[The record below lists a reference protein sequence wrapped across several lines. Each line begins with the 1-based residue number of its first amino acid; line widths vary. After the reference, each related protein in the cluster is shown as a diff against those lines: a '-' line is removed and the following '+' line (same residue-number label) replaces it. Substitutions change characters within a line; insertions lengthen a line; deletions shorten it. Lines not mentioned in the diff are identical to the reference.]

1 MSLLT
6 TSQKADLRVAIIDEL
21 VAAHTVAFP
30 IETIMRRV
38 QRANVL
44 DFEFSQ
50 VETAHELDALVSL
63 DLVKVIPDAV
73 TRVINYQPT
82 TKGIVA
88 RS

>member
-6 TSQKADLRVAIIDEL
+6 TSQKADLRVAILDEL
-21 VAAHTVAFP
+21 VAARSVAFP

-38 QRANVL
+38 QRAKVL

-50 VETAHELDALVSL
+50 AEADRELDALVSL
-63 DLVKVIPDAV
+63 DLVKVHPDPV
-73 TRVINYQPT
+73 TTARNYQPT
-82 TKGIVA
+82 TKGIVT

>member
-30 IETIMRRV
+30 LETIIRRV
-38 QRANVL
+38 NRAKVI

-50 VETAHELDALVSL
+50 AEAQHELEALVSL
-63 DLVKVIPDAV
+63 DLVKVIPDPV
-73 TRVINYQPT
+73 TRVHNYQPT